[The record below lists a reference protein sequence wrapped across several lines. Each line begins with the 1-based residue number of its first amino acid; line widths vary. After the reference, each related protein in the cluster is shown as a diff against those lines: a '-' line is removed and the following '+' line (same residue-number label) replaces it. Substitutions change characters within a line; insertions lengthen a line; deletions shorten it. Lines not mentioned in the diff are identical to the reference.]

1 MTKYEH
7 KSLWRLITACSALGL
22 VATATALKQT
32 PGCMPNP
39 VCQVATDGIT
49 GNRAPTPTT
58 EHPTGTVVYTTYLG
72 GTVTS
77 ASAIA
82 GVF

>member
-1 MTKYEH
+1 
-7 KSLWRLITACSALGL
+7 
-22 VATATALKQT
+22 
-32 PGCMPNP
+32 MPNP